1 MRIAITGATGNM
13 GREVMKQI
21 ISLSEAEEFRCLSRS
36 AKNLDKLNKILKKY
50 LKKTGG
56 DISAVNKIERI
67 EGSLSDPKVCEKLI
81 DGVDYVL
88 AIGAVIPP
96 QADQDPK
103 SAIDCNERGTDALVS
118 VIEAKEVQPKLLHVS
133 TMALYGNRN
142 SRHPWGRVGDP
153 LLISPFDVYA
163 ATKMRGE
170 FRVMNSG
177 VENWAVIRQSAML
190 HDNMLSGNIS
200 DGLMFHTCFNA
211 PLEWVTAHDS
221 GVLVRRIL
229 ERDLAGELDE
239 TNFWEKCFNIGGGAV
254 NRIIGYD
261 TLNDG
266 FKMIGGT
273 AKNFFKPY
281 YNATRNFHGLW
292 FTDGDELDKL
302 FGYVE
307 QDTTAY
313 WKHIAKLH
321 PAYGMG
327 KIVPKS
333 LIASFVIKPLL
344 KNYNAPSYWA
354 AHGDEARLTA
364 YFGGRDKYEDLPE
377 KWDGFPLLSEGRDE
391 WGEPIDYEKLRTTPT
406 EIDHGFDFSKADK
419 DIDIS
424 DLKSVAEAHGG
435 KLLSEEF
442 AKGDMHARV
451 KWLTQDGEEFEA
463 TPYSVLRA
471 GHWFNVSYREY
482 AWDFDRLAK
491 KDRLYAQIWYDSHER
506 DEDVFYGLDE
516 NFNAFMRESK

>member
-21 ISLSEAEEFRCLSRS
+21 ISLEDAEEFRCLSRS
-36 AKNLDKLNKILKKY
+36 AKNLDGLCKLLKKH

-56 DISAVNKIERI
+56 DASNVNKITRLS
-67 EGSLSDPKVCEKLI
+67 GSLSSPEICEKLI

-96 QADQDPK
+96 QADQNPK

-118 VIEAKEVQPKLLHVS
+118 AIEAKENQPKLLHVS

-170 FRVMNSG
+170 FRVMNSK
-177 VENWAVIRQSAML
+177 VKTWAVIRQSAML

-239 TNFWEKCFNIGGGAV
+239 TNFWKKCFNIGGGES
-254 NRIIGYD
+254 NRLIGYD

-307 QDTTAY
+307 QDSTAY

-321 PAYGMG
+321 PVYGMG
-327 KIVPKS
+327 KIVPKA

-344 KNYNAPSYWA
+344 KNYNAPAYWA
-354 AHGDEARLTA
+354 SHGDEARLTA
-364 YFGGRDKYEDLPE
+364 YFGGRDKYEALPE
-377 KWDGFPLLSEGRDE
+377 KWDGFPLLSEGKDE

-406 EIDHGFDFSKADK
+406 EIDYGFDFSKADG
-419 DIDIS
+419 DIDIA
-424 DLKSVAEAHGG
+424 DLKSVAAFHGG
-435 KLLSEEF
+435 KLLSEDF
-442 AKGDMHARV
+442 AKGDMHAPV
-451 KWLTQDGEEFEA
+451 KWLTQDGEEFTA

-471 GHWFNVSYREY
+471 GHWYNISYKEY

-491 KDRLYAQIWYDSHER
+491 KDKLYAQIWYDSHDR
-506 DEDVFYGLDE
+506 DEDVFYYLDE
-516 NFNAFMRESK
+516 GFNAHTRESK

>member
-21 ISLSEAEEFRCLSRS
+21 ISLEAAEEIRCLSRS
-36 AKNLDKLNKILKKY
+36 AKNIDKLCKELKKH
-50 LKKTGG
+50 LKKTKK
-56 DISAVNKIERI
+56 DLSFVNKITRLT
-67 EGSLSDPKVCEKLI
+67 GSLSNPEICEKLI

-96 QADQDPK
+96 QADQNPD

-118 VIEAKEVQPKLLHVS
+118 AIESKEHQPKLLHVS

-153 LLISPFDVYA
+153 LLISPFDVYD
-163 ATKMRGE
+163 ATKMRVE

-177 VENWAVIRQSAML
+177 VKSWAVIRQSAML

-229 ERDLAGELDE
+229 ERDIAGELDE
-239 TNFWEKCFNIGGGAV
+239 TNFWKKCFNIGGGAV

-273 AKNFFKPY
+273 AKNFFKPNY
-281 YNATRNFHGLW
+281 DATRNFHGLW
-292 FTDGDELDKL
+292 FTDGYELDKL
-302 FGYVE
+302 FGYIE

-321 PAYGMG
+321 PVYGMG
-327 KIVPKS
+327 KIVPKT
-333 LIASFVIKPLL
+333 LIAKLVIKPLL
-344 KNYNAPSYWA
+344 KNYNAPAYWA
-354 AHGDEARLTA
+354 KHGDEARLTA
-364 YFGGRDKYEDLPE
+364 YFGGRDKYEALPE
-377 KWDGFPLLSEGRDE
+377 KWGDFPLLSEGRDE
-391 WGEPIDYEKLRTTPT
+391 WGQPIDYEKLRTTPT
-406 EIDHGFDFSKADK
+406 EIDYGFDFSKEDK
-419 DIDIS
+419 DIDIA
-424 DLKSVAEAHGG
+424 DLRSVAEAHGG

-442 AKGDMHARV
+442 VKGDMHAPV
-451 KWLTQDGEEFEA
+451 KWQTQDGEEFTA
-463 TPYSVLRA
+463 SPYSVLRA
-471 GHWFNVSYREY
+471 GHWYNISYREY

-491 KDRLYAQIWYDSHER
+491 KDKLYAQIWYDSHEKN
-506 DEDVFYGLDE
+506 EDVFYGLDE
-516 NFNAFMRESK
+516 KFNAYMRESK